1 MMWVVIKI
9 IFFKNFFG
17 HIAIDRIFMV
27 NKGTLLVTLL

>member
-9 IFFKNFFG
+9 IFKNFFG
-17 HIAIDRIFMV
+17 HIAIDRTFMV